1 MELIMK
7 SYVKYKG
14 EKLFPALG
22 ICDEPIQLWL
32 IQTEYPDGNFA
43 IEMRTREGELYG
55 NFYANLT
62 ATLTP
67 KDAYCA
73 AINVKDYPNAM
84 DFIARNHLGEQIGE
98 ETVDYVTYPVVK
110 FNREVLDA
118 VAVHDYDA

>member
-1 MELIMK
+1 MK
-7 SYVKYKG
+7 VNVKYKG
-14 EKLFPALG
+14 EKLLPALG
-22 ICDEPIQLWL
+22 FCDEPIQLWL

-43 IEMRTREGELYG
+43 IKMRTRDGELYA
-55 NFYANLT
+55 NSNLT
-62 ATLTP
+62 VTLTP

>member
-14 EKLFPALG
+14 EKLLPALG
-22 ICDEPIQLWL
+22 VCDEPIQLWL
-32 IQTEYPDGNFA
+32 IQTTYSDGNYA
-43 IEMRTREGELYG
+43 IEMRTREGELY
-55 NFYANLT
+55 ANLT
-62 ATLTP
+62 VTLTP

-73 AINVKDYPNAM
+73 AINVNDYPNAM
-84 DFIARNHLGEQIGE
+84 DFIARNNLGEQIGE
-98 ETVDYVTYPVVK
+98 ETIEYVTYPVVK